1 MDKKLDSPKPPH
13 PKNNPWEILLISGLL
28 LALGTTMILSQREAI
43 VATGGYLSADAAYP
57 PNAET
62 IHFIGWLTF
71 IGGLLLA
78 AGYFKLWN
86 DIKKGR

>member
-28 LALGTTMILSQREAI
+28 LALGITMILSRREAI
-43 VATGGYLSADAAYP
+43 TTAEDYHSADAAALA
-57 PNAET
+57 NTET
-62 IHFIGWLTF
+62 LHFIGWLTF
-71 IGGLLLA
+71 IGGLLIA